1 MLVFGII
8 GILVLVLIFLVLRL
22 QNANREVQKLKFSL
36 RSLQN
41 QTRYTLGALLT
52 MSKQLQYNYK
62 LKLDGLRHHGLLH
75 GDDLLAAQF
84 LIDNF
89 VVVVTQC
96 CERNA
101 SVEEALKKALEG
113 SPFSMARIQQ
123 FVASQAVEVRVPW
136 SKNNLEGF
144 MSACN
149 NMVSG
154 KLKTQSSAEEQ
165 TSS

>member
-1 MLVFGII
+1 
-8 GILVLVLIFLVLRL
+8 
-22 QNANREVQKLKFSL
+22 
-36 RSLQN
+36 
-41 QTRYTLGALLT
+41 